1 MRGMDFHRAA
11 ALGERH
17 KRAFHDRMTGKH
29 RADNQSRARRGI
41 RAMAL
46 QRRRQEIH
54 TLLCAGA
61 TIRRAAA
68 DEKTN
73 AQHDGT
79 MPKARGVDGFACRKA
94 LLRLVPRR
102 HPCPESAASA
112 AACCQSLSLRHTS
125 RCHTSQPLWDGAAA
139 SRRARTHSV

>member
-1 MRGMDFHRAA
+1 
-11 ALGERH
+11 
-17 KRAFHDRMTGKH
+17 MTKKH
-29 RADNQSRARRGI
+29 RADKKSRARRGI

-68 DEKTN
+68 DEKAN

-79 MPKARGVDGFACRKA
+79 MPKARGADGFACRKA
-94 LLRLVPRR
+94 LVRPVPRPIGADEKKAR
-102 HPCPESAASA
+102 PEMWCLDA
-112 AACCQSLSLRHTS
+112 
-125 RCHTSQPLWDGAAA
+125 
-139 SRRARTHSV
+139 

>member
-11 ALGERH
+11 AIGERH
-17 KRAFHDRMTGKH
+17 KRAIHDRMAKKH
-29 RADNQSRARRGI
+29 RADKQSRARRGI

-54 TLLCAGA
+54 SLLCAGA

-68 DEKTN
+68 DEKTD

-79 MPKARGVDGFACRKA
+79 MRKARGHDGFASRNA
-94 LLRLVPRR
+94 LLRPVPRPR
-102 HPCPESAASA
+102 GADDEKARPENKN
-112 AACCQSLSLRHTS
+112 LL
-125 RCHTSQPLWDGAAA
+125 
-139 SRRARTHSV
+139 

>member
-11 ALGERH
+11 ALGERP
-17 KRAFHDRMTGKH
+17 KRAGHDRMTEKH
-29 RADNQSRARRGI
+29 RADKKSRARRGI

-68 DEKTN
+68 DEKTD
-73 AQHDGT
+73 AQHNGT
-79 MPKARGVDGFACRKA
+79 MQKARGVAVFACRKA
-94 LLRLVPRR
+94 LVRPVPRPIGADDEKAR
-102 HPCPESAASA
+102 REMWCFFFDASSA
-112 AACCQSLSLRHTS
+112 
-125 RCHTSQPLWDGAAA
+125 
-139 SRRARTHSV
+139 

>member
-29 RADNQSRARRGI
+29 RADNHSRARRGI

-61 TIRRAAA
+61 TIRRAA
-68 DEKTN
+68 TN
-73 AQHDGT
+73 DATTAQHDGT
-79 MPKARGVDGFACRKA
+79 IRKAHGHDGFACWKA
-94 LLRLVPRR
+94 LVRPVPRPLGADDEKAR
-102 HPCPESAASA
+102 PEMW
-112 AACCQSLSLRHTS
+112 CFFFDRE
-125 RCHTSQPLWDGAAA
+125 GG
-139 SRRARTHSV
+139 

>member
-1 MRGMDFHRAA
+1 MDFYRAA
-11 ALGERH
+11 ALGERP
-17 KRAFHDRMTGKH
+17 KRAGHDRMTEKH
-29 RADNQSRARRGI
+29 RADKKSRAREGI

-79 MPKARGVDGFACRKA
+79 MQKARGVVVFACRKA
-94 LLRLVPRR
+94 LVRPVPRPIGADDEKAR
-102 HPCPESAASA
+102 REMW
-112 AACCQSLSLRHTS
+112 CCFLHRS
-125 RCHTSQPLWDGAAA
+125 
-139 SRRARTHSV
+139 